1 MNLPRFFL
9 GLNVG
14 RNTSEDGREGE
25 SVTSPLVCFIRV
37 WVARLQ
43 AKREID
49 LNALQWTGVL
59 TTDLKISL
67 GIAMEATSFSA
78 LGVRFS
84 VRLSVSA
91 LVESSEVTS
100 LLSRV

>member
-14 RNTSEDGREGE
+14 RKASEKGGEGE

-43 AKREID
+43 AKI
-49 LNALQWTGVL
+49 
-59 TTDLKISL
+59 KIH
-67 GIAMEATSFSA
+67 
-78 LGVRFS
+78 
-84 VRLSVSA
+84 
-91 LVESSEVTS
+91 
-100 LLSRV
+100 